1 MSRINDL
8 AKCDAAYFALKQQLK
23 DAEYN
28 LAAAQAREKVLR
40 DALFELANL
49 HVVVYSQSPEGRT
62 YMKKLGDLMASS
74 DDTALNKLLAEGQAR
89 EKVLLSAL
97 AKVKAHVT
105 GEAAPNWS
113 GGEATYRS
121 RGYLADVCEV
131 ANQPSGD
138 TALKALLK
146 AERERLAVIAEKLG
160 KELAEMNEDSSMKF
174 VGGSIACAIRA
185 LEDN

>member
-1 MSRINDL
+1 MSRI
-8 AKCDAAYFALKQQLK
+8 AYFALKQQLK

-74 DDTALNKLLAEGQAR
+74 DDTALRAE
-89 EKVLLSAL
+89 
-97 AKVKAHVT
+97 
-105 GEAAPNWS
+105 
-113 GGEATYRS
+113 
-121 RGYLADVCEV
+121 
-131 ANQPSGD
+131 
-138 TALKALLK
+138 LK